1 MITTHSRMSDLETFC
16 QEYAFTLREGM
27 EEILM
32 MFYEAAGP
40 RDWIAFTLAGGAI
53 QIYTSIMIPRTIA
66 KENKH

>member
-32 MFYEAAGP
+32 MFYEAAGFCAELLEIEINSMS
-40 RDWIAFTLAGGAI
+40 DEELMEAYL
-53 QIYTSIMIPRTIA
+53 
-66 KENKH
+66 NL